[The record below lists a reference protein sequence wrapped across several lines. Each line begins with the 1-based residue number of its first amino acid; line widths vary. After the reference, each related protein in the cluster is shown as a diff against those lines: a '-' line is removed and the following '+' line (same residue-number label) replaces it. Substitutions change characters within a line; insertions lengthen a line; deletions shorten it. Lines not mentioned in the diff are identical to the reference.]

1 MCPYPTAL
9 CELEMRVSTEL
20 TPPRCC
26 LCTAEALGFPGY
38 SRNRFLHRDTQV
50 MRMNTAQNSS
60 EGRKGRRTRRPAV
73 RRWRDP
79 AATVAHFPDIPG
91 CALGPRSALQG
102 TFPQPEGA
110 GRILGSPPF
119 LTACEAPGPF
129 PEPNGSSGSLFYFRG
144 GEEKERRRTWELR
157 LCSLTCQEHSP
168 SLPSLTPCPHQS
180 PLKLELPTGCQM
192 RDKGAWR
199 HPGADRIWVFP
210 NCGAAPETLLPQVA
224 LTQFERNGSSEQYAY
239 SPSGKNSRVCMW
251 SVHRYIL
258 YPCVCTHIRV
268 HLSCV

>member
-1 MCPYPTAL
+1 
-9 CELEMRVSTEL
+9 MRVSTEL

-129 PEPNGSSGSLFYFRG
+129 PEPNGSSGSLFYFQG
-144 GEEKERRRTWELR
+144 GGKGKATDLR
-157 LCSLTCQEHSP
+157 IKALQ
-168 SLPSLTPCPHQS
+168 PHVPGAFSISSFSHPLS

-268 HLSCV
+268 HLSCI

>member
-1 MCPYPTAL
+1 
-9 CELEMRVSTEL
+9 MRVSTEL

-268 HLSCV
+268 HLSCI

>member
-1 MCPYPTAL
+1 M
-9 CELEMRVSTEL
+9 ERS
-20 TPPRCC
+20 
-26 LCTAEALGFPGY
+26 G
-38 SRNRFLHRDTQV
+38 SHR
-50 MRMNTAQNSS
+50 
-60 EGRKGRRTRRPAV
+60 
-73 RRWRDP
+73 
-79 AATVAHFPDIPG
+79 
-91 CALGPRSALQG
+91 CALPRHTRLCPGAPRSALQG

-199 HPGADRIWVFP
+199 HPGADRIWAFP